1 MKIALQMYS
10 VRDAVKDE
18 ETLFAALEKVRK
30 MGYEG
35 VEFAGCFGA
44 DPEKLRD
51 RLKELGLTA
60 VGCHEALRSMEAG
73 DIDQLLAFYQK
84 VGVKNFVCSFAP
96 TSAPAEVEHLCGYM
110 SMVKE
115 KAEKLGMKTGYHNHY
130 HEFKEMD
137 GVKPIDKISACCPLE
152 LDTYWSF
159 VAGEDTGAFIRQN
172 RERIGLLHLKDGSR
186 DGHPCA
192 IGEGEADIRA
202 VLEAARDM
210 GAEWVIVE
218 NDNPVPD
225 GFSDV
230 ARSMDTLKTK
240 FADFL

>member
-152 LDTYWSF
+152 LVWYEGGVDI
-159 VAGEDTGAFIRQN
+159 GPLLEDMRSI
-172 RERIGLLHLKDGSR
+172 
-186 DGHPCA
+186 
-192 IGEGEADIRA
+192 
-202 VLEAARDM
+202 M
-210 GAEWVIVE
+210 
-218 NDNPVPD
+218 
-225 GFSDV
+225 
-230 ARSMDTLKTK
+230 ARSRQVESASWEKRPWPARILEKVLRIFSIWM
-240 FADFL
+240 

>member
-18 ETLFAALEKVRK
+18 ATLFAALEKVRE

-35 VEFAGCFGA
+35 VEFAGTFGA
-44 DPEKLRD
+44 DPE
-51 RLKELGLTA
+51 RLKAHLKSLGLTA
-60 VGCHEALRSMEAG
+60 VGCHEALHSMEAG
-73 DIDQLLAFYQK
+73 DIDQMLDFYQRLG
-84 VGVKNFVCSFAP
+84 VGNFVCAYAP
-96 TSAPAEVEHLCGYM
+96 TATPEEVEHLCGYM
-110 SMVKE
+110 ATVRE
-115 KAEKLGMKTGYHNHY
+115 KAEKLGMKTGYHNHS
-130 HEFKEMD
+130 HEFKEM
-137 GVKPIDKISACCPLE
+137 GGEKPIDRIAACCPLE

-159 VAGEDTGAFIRQN
+159 VAGEDTGAFIRKN
-172 RERIGLLHLKDGSR
+172 REKIGLLHLKDGSR

-202 VLEAARDM
+202 VLEAAREI

-230 ARSMDTLKTK
+230 KRSIDALKTK

>member
-1 MKIALQMYS
+1 MTGVQTCAL
-10 VRDAVKDE
+10 
-18 ETLFAALEKVRK
+18 
-30 MGYEG
+30 
-35 VEFAGCFGA
+35 
-44 DPEKLRD
+44 
-51 RLKELGLTA
+51 
-60 VGCHEALRSMEAG
+60 
-73 DIDQLLAFYQK
+73 
-84 VGVKNFVCSFAP
+84 
-96 TSAPAEVEHLCGYM
+96 
-110 SMVKE
+110 
-115 KAEKLGMKTGYHNHY
+115 
-130 HEFKEMD
+130 
-137 GVKPIDKISACCPLE
+137 PI
-152 LDTYWSF
+152 Y
-159 VAGEDTGAFIRQN
+159 